1 MREKIEQI
9 LPLWGME
16 IRQISQIYNTAWEV
30 DHAYVMKAYIDRNQ
44 LERNIKIS
52 EILAGCHIPVAEI
65 LPTKTGEKYAEQE
78 GFYFFLTRKLQ
89 GSNITDSKDKEMARK
104 MGCAIARLHKAFLE
118 CEKEI
123 GFWDNSLLDEMK
135 GWVWEKL
142 ARDEWKTVDREA
154 CARAVESL
162 ENVYEFLPK
171 QLIHRDMHFGNFL
184 FSEGE
189 LSGYIDFDLSQRN
202 IRIFDICYFLTG
214 LLAEETEEAFIKKE
228 WTENVRAAIEG
239 YESIT
244 RLSAEE
250 KAAIPWVMECIEIL
264 FAAYFLGM
272 EDFEHAKEAWEVFLF
287 VQDCR
292 GDIALSMAGISW

>member
-1 MREKIEQI
+1 MKEKIEQI

-30 DHAYVMKAYIDRNQ
+30 DHAYVMKAYSDRNQ

-89 GSNITDSKDKEMARK
+89 GSNIADSKDKEMARK

-123 GFWDNSLLDEMK
+123 VFWDNSLLEEMK
-135 GWVWEKL
+135 GWVWENL

-171 QLIHRDMHFGNFL
+171 QLIHRDVHFGNFL

-189 LSGYIDFDLSQRN
+189 RSEEHTSELQSQR
-202 IRIFDICYFLTG
+202 
-214 LLAEETEEAFIKKE
+214 
-228 WTENVRAAIEG
+228 
-239 YESIT
+239 
-244 RLSAEE
+244 
-250 KAAIPWVMECIEIL
+250 
-264 FAAYFLGM
+264 
-272 EDFEHAKEAWEVFLF
+272 
-287 VQDCR
+287 
-292 GDIALSMAGISW
+292 